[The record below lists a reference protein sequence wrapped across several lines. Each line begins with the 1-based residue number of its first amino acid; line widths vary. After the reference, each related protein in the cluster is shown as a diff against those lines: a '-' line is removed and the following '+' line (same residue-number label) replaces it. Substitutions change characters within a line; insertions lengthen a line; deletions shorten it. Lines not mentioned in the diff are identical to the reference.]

1 MLRLLALLVVALLS
15 NGTVRAQQYQWSN
28 FAGLPGGA
36 GNVDGTGSVARFYEP
51 GGVAMDGSGNV
62 YVADTISDT
71 IRKVTSAGVVT
82 TFAGIAG
89 KLGST
94 DGTGSTA
101 RFFRPNAVA
110 LDGSGNL
117 YVADT
122 DNHTIRKITSAG
134 VVTTLAGLAGTSGST
149 DGTGSAARFKS
160 PKGVAVDGSGN
171 VYVADTSNSTI
182 RQITPAGVV
191 STLAGLAGSTG
202 STDGT
207 GSTARFKNPEGVA
220 VDGSGSVYVADTGS
234 DTIRKITQAGVVST
248 FAGTAGNFGYADGA
262 GSAAKFAEPTSL
274 ALDGAGIIYVAD
286 SINYKIRKI
295 TPSGVVSTLVTTD
308 GTGSPV
314 GFTAPNGVAVDVS
327 GNICVADTYNQLIRK
342 VTPAGVVTNLAG
354 LAPNTGRTDGTGS
367 AARFDAPQGVAVDGS
382 GNVYVVNTSY
392 SSIRKITSSG
402 VVTTFAGG
410 AGQGS
415 ADGTGST
422 AHFNIPYGVAAD
434 GSGNVYVADTNNN
447 TVRKITPGGVV
458 STLAG
463 LALASGSTNGTGS
476 AARFRKPRALAVDVS
491 GNVYVA
497 DTGNHTIRKITPAG
511 VVTTLAGLALAVGN
525 TDGMGSTARFRSPD
539 GVAVDTSGNIYVAD
553 TGNFTIRKITSAG
566 VVTTLA
572 GLANVAGSSDG
583 TGSTARFEFPEAV
596 AVDGSGNVYVAD
608 YNNHTIRR
616 VTPAGVVT
624 TIGGTA
630 GVGSGVDGLG
640 REAMFFGPVGIAVA
654 PNGTLF
660 MSDVYNNCVF
670 QGILNLTQY
679 TVTPGADQNGSV
691 SPNTGQAVYIGE
703 GVGFTAAPDSGYA
716 VNQWLLN
723 WAVAQTGGNNYT
735 LGNVKA
741 DAAVQVTFSQTAIG
755 AWRQLYFGSPSNAGQ
770 GANTADPYH
779 TGVPNLT
786 VFAVLGPNQDPA
798 RVVFG
803 LLPQPQITGGNYV
816 VTFTEPAGVSGV
828 TYGAE
833 WAADLSSG
841 SWTPIGDTGSGT
853 THKFSVPMGG
863 HAMIFMRLRVSSP

>member
-572 GLANVAGSSDG
+572 GLANFAGSSDG

-596 AVDGSGNVYVAD
+596 AVDGSGNIYVAD